1 MNMNEQLIVTRSA
14 DGEEFP
20 NLRGVFNRVFPIAMD
35 HVMNSGRPQTVN
47 YCGERF
53 VIALALNP

>member
-1 MNMNEQLIVTRSA
+1 MKMNAQLMVTRAA

-20 NLRGVFNRVFPIAMD
+20 NLRGVFNREFPIAMD
-35 HVMNSGRPQTVN
+35 HVMNSGRPQTVT

-53 VIALALNP
+53 VIARA

>member
-1 MNMNEQLIVTRSA
+1 MNEQLIVTRSA

-20 NLRGVFNRVFPIAMD
+20 NLRGVFNRVFPIAMGN
-35 HVMNSGRPQTVN
+35 VLNSGRPQTVN

-53 VIALALNP
+53 VIARA